1 MILNVFTK
9 LGVDQTIFYQFA
21 IVVVLYF
28 VLKNLFFNKLK
39 EVIVLREEKTTKLE
53 GEANAKLQESQRM
66 ADSYKAKMDKIYLES
81 QEKFRERKSKL
92 AYEEKE
98 KLDSFEDK
106 LQHDYETHM
115 HKLSDEMKMKKAD
128 AFKKTEELSHS
139 LVNKLIQ

>member
-28 VLKNLFFNKLK
+28 ILKNLFFNKLK
-39 EVIVLREEKTTKLE
+39 EVIVLREDKTTKLE
-53 GEANAKLQESQRM
+53 GQANAKLQQSQKM
-66 ADSYKAKMDKIYLES
+66 ADNYKSKMDKIYLES

-92 AYEEKE
+92 AHEEKE
-98 KLDSFEDK
+98 KLDHFEDK
-106 LQHDYETHM
+106 LQNDYETQM
-115 HKLSDEMKMKKAD
+115 HKLSDEMKVKKAD